1 MERNDFL
8 FDGTCET
15 DSLTE
20 YDAIPFCKMLV
31 LKYLAACLA
40 LILIAFLA
48 GFYQGS

>member
-1 MERNDFL
+1 MEHNDFL

-15 DSLTE
+15 DSLAE
-20 YDAIPFCKMLV
+20 YGAIKLNKMLV
-31 LKYLAACLA
+31 LKYLSACLA